1 MIAKHENP
9 YRSHNCNELTIEHVG
24 NEVRL
29 AGWVAR
35 KRDHGNLLFVDL
47 RDHYGITQVVAEQG
61 AECFAAL
68 ERARVESVVS
78 ITGNVMARDANNVNP
93 NVRTGRIEL
102 RATRVT
108 QLSDCA
114 TLPFQVA
121 SDVVPPEEQRLTFR
135 YLDLRRETVHRNI
148 MLRSEVIWSLR
159 KRMRDAGFLELQTPI
174 LTASS
179 PEGARDFLVPSR
191 NYPGKFFALPQAP
204 QMFKQ
209 LFMVSGF
216 DRYFQIAP
224 CFRDEDARADRSPGE
239 FYQLDVEMAFATQ
252 SEIFATIEP
261 VLHGVFTEFSD
272 WPVTPTPFPHIKY
285 RDSMLKYGSDKPDL
299 RNPLE
304 LCELT
309 EFFGESGFQ
318 AFDQAVARGGL
329 VRGLRAP
336 KVSAKPRSFFDGL
349 VEFAKTLGAPGLA
362 YVIFE
367 ENAKGPIA
375 KFLSEDR
382 RKGIAERA
390 AVEPGD
396 AVFFFCGTEKQV
408 CDWGGKVRARVGELL
423 DLCSK
428 DEFKFCWVTD
438 YPMFERNDDGNI
450 DFSHNPFSMPQ
461 GELEALNTQDPLEVL
476 AYQYDIVCN
485 GVELCSGAVRNHRP
499 EVMVRAFEIAGYTQ
513 QDVEQKFGAL
523 YKAFQFGAPP
533 HGGLA
538 PGVDRI
544 VQMLSKQPSIR
555 EVIAFPLAQNARD
568 LMMNAPSEATVKQ
581 LQELHL
587 SVKLPKPPAATH

>member
-1 MIAKHENP
+1 
-9 YRSHNCNELTIEHVG
+9 
-24 NEVRL
+24 
-29 AGWVAR
+29 
-35 KRDHGNLLFVDL
+35 
-47 RDHYGITQVVAEQG
+47 
-61 AECFAAL
+61 
-68 ERARVESVVS
+68 
-78 ITGNVMARDANNVNP
+78 
-93 NVRTGRIEL
+93 
-102 RATRVT
+102 
-108 QLSDCA
+108 
-114 TLPFQVA
+114 
-121 SDVVPPEEQRLTFR
+121 
-135 YLDLRRETVHRNI
+135 
-148 MLRSEVIWSLR
+148 
-159 KRMRDAGFLELQTPI
+159 
-174 LTASS
+174 
-179 PEGARDFLVPSR
+179 
-191 NYPGKFFALPQAP
+191 
-204 QMFKQ
+204 MFKQ

-261 VLHGVFTEFSD
+261 VLHGVFKEFSD
-272 WPVTPTPFPHIKY
+272 WPVTALPFPHIKY

-304 LCELT
+304 LCDLT

-336 KVSAKPRSFFDGL
+336 KVGGRPRSFFDGL

-382 RKGIAERA
+382 RTGIAQRA
-390 AVEPGD
+390 GVEQGD

-408 CDWGGKVRARVGELL
+408 CDWGGKVRGRVGELL

-438 YPMFERNDDGNI
+438 YPMFERNDEGQI

-461 GELEALNTQDPLEVL
+461 GELEALNTQDPLDVL

-499 EVMVRAFEIAGYTQ
+499 EVMVRAFELAGYSQ

-568 LMMNAPSEATVKQ
+568 LMMNAPSEPMPKQ
-581 LQELHL
+581 LQELHI